1 MSQYVSYQEYIERGG
16 AVLPA
21 DSANRYLA
29 EASCRVDIL
38 TFNRIV
44 VRDFGKLTTFQ
55 KEKVRDVVCKFADF
69 MCENEDLV
77 NNYLSSYSINGVS
90 VDFAKTRNLAECD
103 GVVIPRMLLSE
114 LATTGLCYRGV
125 GR

>member
-16 AVLPA
+16 AVLPP

-44 VRDFGKLTTFQ
+44 VRGFDSLTEFQ
-55 KEKVRDVVCKFADF
+55 KEKVRNVVCKFAEF
-69 MCENEDLV
+69 ICENEDII

-103 GVVIPRMLLSE
+103 GILIPRMLLSE
-114 LATTGLCYRGV
+114 LTTTGLCYRGFD
-125 GR
+125 R